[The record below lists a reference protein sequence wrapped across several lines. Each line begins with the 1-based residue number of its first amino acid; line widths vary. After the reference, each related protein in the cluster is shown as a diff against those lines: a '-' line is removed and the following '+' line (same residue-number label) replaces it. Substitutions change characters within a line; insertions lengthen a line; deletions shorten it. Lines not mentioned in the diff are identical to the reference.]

1 MKARSS
7 HKSLCLAALMAALYA
22 AVTLA
27 TAPLSY
33 GLVQF
38 RLSEAL
44 MVLCPMEPAL
54 AIGITLGCFLANL
67 FSPVTALDLVVG
79 TLATALAGLWT
90 TRCRRAW
97 LIPLPNVLVNSVLVG
112 GMLAWVLFPENL
124 PLGFLLAAA
133 QVGLGE
139 LAVMYGL
146 GLPLLL
152 FARRTGF
159 LDRALGR

>member
-1 MKARSS
+1 MRL
-7 HKSLCLAALMAALYA
+7 HKSYRTICLAALMAALYA

-27 TAPLSY
+27 AAPLSY
-33 GLVQF
+33 GLAQL

-54 AIGITLGCFLANL
+54 AAGITLGCFLANL

-79 TLATALAGLWT
+79 TLATGLAALWT
-90 TRCRRAW
+90 IRCRRAW
-97 LIPLPNVLVNSVLVG
+97 LIPLPNVLVNSLLVG
-112 GMLAWVLFPENL
+112 GMLAWTLFPENL
-124 PLGFLLAAA
+124 PLGFLLAAV
-133 QVGLGE
+133 QVGVGE
-139 LAVMYGL
+139 LVVMYGL

-152 FARRTGF
+152 FARRTRF